1 MTITT
6 DMKIITDT
14 IFDVIQNMNGNL
26 CPVFA
31 SDVADRVEKELLKKM
46 EEQDNGNNIVDSV
59 MHNVDGGMC
68 RY

>member
-14 IFDVIQNMNGNL
+14 IFDVIQDMSGDM

-31 SDVADRVEKELLKKM
+31 SQVADRVEKELLRKM
-46 EEQDNGNNIVDSV
+46 EEQGHDNSE
-59 MHNVDGGMC
+59 
-68 RY
+68 

>member
-14 IFDVIQNMNGNL
+14 IFDVIQDMNGNL

-46 EEQDNGNNIVDSV
+46 EEQNNGDNIVDSI
-59 MHNVDGGMC
+59 MHTTNGGM
-68 RY
+68 R

>member
-14 IFDVIQNMNGNL
+14 IFDVIQDMSGDM

-31 SDVADRVEKELLKKM
+31 SQVADNVEKELLRKM
-46 EEQDNGNNIVDSV
+46 EEQEDDNSERSIGQI
-59 MHNVDGGMC
+59 G
-68 RY
+68 Y